1 MRKAIYA
8 ADREAALAC
17 LRRQRFVHLATTDPD
32 GQPILRALHAIVL
45 DDMVAFH
52 GAAVG
57 EKTLAVGRPAVVSAE
72 EVVAEIPSWFVDP
85 ERACPATTYYE
96 SAQVHGTLRAVDDPA
111 DKARVLA
118 ALMSRYQPEGGY
130 APIDADAP
138 LYRAAVQ
145 SIGVLAV
152 PLTHVTGK
160 RKLGQNRRPAQLAKI
175 LEHLWARGGPG
186 DVAAIDR
193 VREANPA
200 IETPSFLTAPAG
212 ARLRCQGRPEDLPGA
227 VALVEH
233 EYWNVGIEAD
243 ALPRAHLQATAWVV
257 ATDEAGEVIATARG
271 LTDGG
276 KVGFV
281 FDVAVAET
289 WRGRG
294 LGLAVVRLVL
304 DHPAMRRTRQI
315 RLGTRDAQALYRRL
329 GFVSASEVAPWPRY
343 ESMVRLQVRMQ
354 A

>member
-8 ADREAALAC
+8 TDRAAALAC
-17 LRRQRFVHLATTDPD
+17 LRRQPFVHLATTDPD

-52 GAAVG
+52 GSAVG
-57 EKTLAVGRPAVVSAE
+57 EKTLATGRAAVVCAE
-72 EVVAEIPSWFVDP
+72 EVVAEIPSWFIDP

-96 SAQVHGTLRAVDDPA
+96 SVQVHGTLRSVDDPTT
-111 DKARVLA
+111 KARVLA
-118 ALMSRYQPEGGY
+118 ALMTRYQPEGGY
-130 APIDADAP
+130 VAIEADAP
-138 LYRAAVQ
+138 LYRSAVQ

-160 RKLGQNRRPAQLAKI
+160 RKLGQNRRPEQLAKV
-175 LEHLWARGGPG
+175 LEHLWARGEPG

-200 IETPSFLTAPAG
+200 IETPSFLAAPAG
-212 ARLRCQGRPEDLPGA
+212 ATLRCQGRSDDLPGA
-227 VALVEH
+227 VALVQH
-233 EYWNVGIEAD
+233 EYWNVGIEPA
-243 ALPRAHLQATAWVV
+243 ALARAHAHATAWVV
-257 ATDEAGEVIATARG
+257 ATDERGEVIATARG

-281 FDVAVAET
+281 FDVAVAAR

-294 LGLAVVRLVL
+294 LGLATVRLIL

-315 RLGTRDAQALYRRL
+315 RLGTRDAQPLYRRL
-329 GFVSASEVAPWPRY
+329 GFVSASEVAPWPRH
-343 ESMVRLQVRMQ
+343 ESMVRMQ